1 MSVNLLSQ
9 YRNGVILEPSWQIRH
24 TDCLSGLADIGAGSV
39 RLIFTGMSYNIGI
52 DYGHLS

>member
-1 MSVNLLSQ
+1 MSVNLLSE
-9 YRNGVILEPSWQIRH
+9 YRNGAILEPSWQIRH